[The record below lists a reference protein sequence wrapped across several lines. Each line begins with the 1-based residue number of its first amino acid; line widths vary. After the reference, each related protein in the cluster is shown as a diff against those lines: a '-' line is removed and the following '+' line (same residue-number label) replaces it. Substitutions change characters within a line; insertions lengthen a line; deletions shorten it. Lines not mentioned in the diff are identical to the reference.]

1 MWRGRVRL
9 FLCTGFKTVERYQAD
24 VVSIDLEE
32 ERKVRIRVLTLGCLA
47 AGLLIGAPQAMAQSF
62 DSSLVVAVD
71 SASDS
76 VDVDSDL
83 CMQAVLELT
92 DDGYTLQSSGS
103 LGGSGGPDLSTYLF
117 TGRTPPSGRDVVTL
131 YCIADIEVDI
141 GDADDPGGPDG
152 DGMGLG
158 MGPGMGL

>member
-1 MWRGRVRL
+1 
-9 FLCTGFKTVERYQAD
+9 
-24 VVSIDLEE
+24 
-32 ERKVRIRVLTLGCLA
+32 VRIKSLTLGCLA

-62 DSSLVVAVD
+62 EGSVVVEVE
-71 SASDS
+71 SASDR

-117 TGRTPPSGRDVVTL
+117 TGFTFGHGQDVLTL

-141 GDADDPGGPDG
+141 GDADDPGGG
-152 DGMGLG
+152 GMGIG